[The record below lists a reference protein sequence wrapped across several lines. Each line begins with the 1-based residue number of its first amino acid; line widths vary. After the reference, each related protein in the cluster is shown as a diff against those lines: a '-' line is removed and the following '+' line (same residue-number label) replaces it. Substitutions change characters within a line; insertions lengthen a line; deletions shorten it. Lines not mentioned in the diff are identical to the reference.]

1 MFELKQVSQLATVLM
16 GQSPPSSSC
25 IEDGQGLPFI
35 QGNAEFGSR
44 NPIPLLRCSTPT
56 RIAEKGDFLLSVRA
70 PVGELNQSVQRMVI
84 GRGLSAIRFPEIDQP
99 FAWHSLKS
107 AVGGLNRVAQGST
120 FVAVSRQDV
129 ENLDIPWFAVP
140 EYRNNIAY
148 VLDIIDEA
156 IAKTEAVIA
165 KLKHVR
171 TGMLHDL
178 LSYGLDENGQLRD
191 PIAHPEQFKD
201 SQLGRIPMDWS
212 CGVFSEIASVNP
224 PSAPTALR
232 LSTFVSFIPMQDV
245 DEEGRWIHQQARRL
259 IDCGGGYT
267 PFLEGDIL
275 FAKITPCMENGKGCH
290 ARNLHNGF
298 GFGST
303 EFHVLRAKTDSSAR
317 FIFHWT
323 MNERLRRR
331 ALAYMTGSAGQQRV
345 EAGFFNNFIIPIP
358 PSREE
363 QESIAKIIDEADA
376 QVDASKK
383 EVAKLRN
390 LKSGLMSDLLT
401 GQVRVPETIAGGAE
415 GL

>member
-25 IEDGQGLPFI
+25 TENGQGLPFI

-129 ENLDIPWFAVP
+129 ENLEIHWFAVP
-140 EYRNNIAY
+140 EYRNNVAY

-165 KLKHVR
+165 KMKQVR
-171 TGMLHDL
+171 TGLLHDL
-178 LSYGLDENGQLRD
+178 LSYGLNENGHLRD

-201 SQLGRIPMDWS
+201 SPLGRIPREWAVNEVS
-212 CGVFSEIASVNP
+212 QLGEIVTGRTP
-224 PSAPTALR
+224 PSSEPAAWGKDI
-232 LSTFVSFIPMQDV
+232 SFITPAEVTDDGNV
-245 DEEGRWIHQQARRL
+245 LTAERSISLHGRRFTRELPAFSVLVVCI
-259 IDCGGGYT
+259 
-267 PFLEGDIL
+267 
-275 FAKITPCMENGKGCH
+275 
-290 ARNLHNGF
+290 
-298 GFGST
+298 GST
-303 EFHVLRAKTDSSAR
+303 LGKVAMTPGPCTTNQQINAIVCSPDYESAFVAAMVTHHIR
-317 FIFHWT
+317 QLHRWAGLQAVPIVNKSQFSRMQIPVAPQSEQKQIATLLKVMTQNIESVVFEHGKFI
-323 MNERLRRR
+323 
-331 ALAYMTGSAGQQRV
+331 
-345 EAGFFNNFIIPIP
+345 
-358 PSREE
+358 
-363 QESIAKIIDEADA
+363 D
-376 QVDASKK
+376 
-383 EVAKLRN
+383 

-401 GQVRVPETIAGGAE
+401 GQVRVPETITGGAE